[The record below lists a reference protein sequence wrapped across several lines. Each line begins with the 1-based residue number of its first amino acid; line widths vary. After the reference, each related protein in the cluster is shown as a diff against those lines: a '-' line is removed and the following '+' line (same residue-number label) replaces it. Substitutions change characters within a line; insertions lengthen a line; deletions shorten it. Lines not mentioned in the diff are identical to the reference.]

1 MADQGGQNPDQDA
14 NSSDQ
19 THSIPPNTIP
29 ITSTTGLTQ
38 PHPFHRLPLEL
49 ILQMIDLLPAE
60 AFINFAFAHYPL
72 LHRHGLV
79 PSLSTP
85 ELSHIVS
92 RSRLPR
98 LFRLLP
104 LPSEL
109 LLQTIRHLSP
119 LDTMRF
125 VLANYEDLVRSG
137 IAPKLTAETVRSL
150 RASCW
155 DA

>member
-1 MADQGGQNPDQDA
+1 MTDQGGQPSNQDIS
-14 NSSDQ
+14 NSASS
-19 THSIPPNTIP
+19 TPA
-29 ITSTTGLTQ
+29 TSTQGTIS
-38 PHPFHRLPLEL
+38 PHPFYRFPLEL
-49 ILQMIDLLPAE
+49 IFHIIDLLPAE

-72 LHRHGLV
+72 LHRHRLV

-85 ELSHIVS
+85 ELSRMVS

-98 LFRLLP
+98 LFRLVP

-119 LDTMRF
+119 MDTMRF
-125 VLANYEDLVRSG
+125 VLANYEDLARSG
-137 IAPKLTAETVRSL
+137 IAPRLTAETVRSL
-150 RASCW
+150 QASCW